1 LVIPTILSGYPQV
14 IPSLWTTRLPIF
26 PALSSYDTIKT
37 TLKNSLKLSD
47 PYAKVGTTYEERN
60 TMFTLHNPMKVMNE
74 RYVVTSH
81 PCPMCGDTLTVS
93 IASDKLFAYRQGGLA
108 QNVLSEYD
116 ADVRERFISGICA
129 MCWMFD
135 EEFGEDV

>member
-1 LVIPTILSGYPQV
+1 
-14 IPSLWTTRLPIF
+14 
-26 PALSSYDTIKT
+26 
-37 TLKNSLKLSD
+37 
-47 PYAKVGTTYEERN
+47 
-60 TMFTLHNPMKVMNE
+60 MFTLHNPMKVMNE

-81 PCPMCGDTLTVS
+81 PCPMCNDTLTVS
-93 IASDKLFAYRQGGLA
+93 IASDKLFAYRQGDLA

-135 EEFGEDV
+135 EEFGEDE

>member
-1 LVIPTILSGYPQV
+1 
-14 IPSLWTTRLPIF
+14 
-26 PALSSYDTIKT
+26 
-37 TLKNSLKLSD
+37 
-47 PYAKVGTTYEERN
+47 
-60 TMFTLHNPMKVMNE
+60 MFTLHNPMKVMNE

-93 IASDKLFAYRQGGLA
+93 IASDKLFEYRQGGLA

-135 EEFGEDV
+135 EEFGEDDE

>member
-1 LVIPTILSGYPQV
+1 LGNTTVLSGYPQV
-14 IPSLWTTRLPIF
+14 IPSLWTTRRPFFL
-26 PALSSYDTIKT
+26 ALSSYDTIKT

-81 PCPMCGDTLTVS
+81 PCPTCGDERTVS
-93 IASDKLFAYRQGGLA
+93 ISSEQLFAYRQGAMA
-108 QNVLSEYD
+108 QDVLSAYD
-116 ADVRERFISGICA
+116 ADVRERFITGICGG
-129 MCWMFD
+129 CWNEMFGD
-135 EEFGEDV
+135 EE